1 MTAPYKN
8 QNPESSELS
17 GFFIP
22 IKPYLKGINFIGNYN

>member
-1 MTAPYKN
+1 MTALYKN

-22 IKPYLKGINFIGNYN
+22 SIRKKESLWMQVF